1 MTAEAAWQR
10 AASDFNDARAAR
22 AGALDALAM
31 AVQQLKAADLGADG
45 AGRHGDVLAG
55 GIVLVSLHHSVG
67 KAWNRVQEAHREML
81 VAAARM
87 DELATDAG
95 KPLTVR
101 R

>member
-1 MTAEAAWQR
+1 MSAEAAWQR
-10 AASDFNDARAAR
+10 AASVFNVARVAR

-31 AVQQLKAADLGADG
+31 AVQQLKAADLGSDA
-45 AGRHGDVLAG
+45 AGQEGGVLAG
-55 GIVLVSLHHSVG
+55 GMVLVSLHHGVG
-67 KAWNRVQEAHREML
+67 KAWSRVQEAHREIL

-87 DELATDAG
+87 DELAADAG